1 MESLKEENMYTE
13 KKEYRP
19 SDFMEY
25 PWDNVEKSSEAAIAA
40 RNIMVILS
48 RRGDIWRELS
58 WNGYSMERK
67 MDADFSNLDCSC
79 LDFTFCS
86 STERSYFESV
96 RPYTVSEEKARSF
109 SETWRDVV

>member
-1 MESLKEENMYTE
+1 MCNEN
-13 KKEYRP
+13 KEYRP
-19 SDFMEY
+19 SDFREY
-25 PWDNVEKSSEAAIAA
+25 PWDNVEKSIEAAIAA

-58 WNGYSMERK
+58 WKEYSMERK
-67 MDADFSNLDCSC
+67 IDEDFSNPDCSC
-79 LDFTFCS
+79 LDFSFCPS
-86 STERSYFESV
+86 AERSYFESV